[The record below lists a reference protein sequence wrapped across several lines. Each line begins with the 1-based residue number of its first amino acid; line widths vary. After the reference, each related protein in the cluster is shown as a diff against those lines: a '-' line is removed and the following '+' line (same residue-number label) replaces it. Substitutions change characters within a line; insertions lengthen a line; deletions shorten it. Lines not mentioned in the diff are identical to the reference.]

1 MALDLAPRG
10 IRVNCV
16 CPGLVDTPLA
26 RAAQERRSPSERG
39 RVDERRG
46 YLIGRAGTAE
56 EIAEAVVLAGT
67 NGYLTGATLAV
78 DGGRSLH

>member
-1 MALDLAPRG
+1 MPR
-10 IRVNCV
+10 
-16 CPGLVDTPLA
+16 LVDTPLA
-26 RAAQERRSPSERG
+26 RTAQERRSPSERG
-39 RVDERRG
+39 HVDERRG

-56 EIAEAVVLAGT
+56 EIAEAVLLAGT

>member
-1 MALDLAPRG
+1 MTYF
-10 IRVNCV
+10 CV

-26 RAAQERRSPSERG
+26 RTARERPSPSERANA
-39 RVDERRG
+39 DERRG